1 MSLKTLLSDDVRR
14 EKGFTVGAVRSARLW
29 GAPAPCFEFG
39 VLGMRGSPAHCR
51 NSKYLQSLLTGGG
64 H

>member
-1 MSLKTLLSDDVRR
+1 MGLKALLRDDVRSV
-14 EKGFTVGAVRSARLW
+14 KGFTVAAASSARLG

>member
-1 MSLKTLLSDDVRR
+1 MSLKTLLGDDVRS

-29 GAPAPCFEFG
+29 GVPAPGFEFG